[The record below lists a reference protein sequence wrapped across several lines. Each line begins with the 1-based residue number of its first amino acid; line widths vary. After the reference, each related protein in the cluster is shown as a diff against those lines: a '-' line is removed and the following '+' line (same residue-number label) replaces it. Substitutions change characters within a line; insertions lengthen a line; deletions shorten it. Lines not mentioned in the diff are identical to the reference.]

1 MRARLTR
8 LGPPAAVVCVILVAW
23 QLIVTSQHISPTV
36 LPTPLHIVRSGWG
49 DRSNLWSATWI
60 TLREAIFGTALAT
73 AFALAV
79 GMMIDFSLT
88 VRRSIYPLLVAS
100 QTLPIVAIAP
110 LVIIW
115 FGFGFTPKVVLV
127 ALYTFFPIV
136 VGLVQGLA
144 STHEDSMNLMR
155 TMGANRAQI
164 LYKARLPSAMPQFFT
179 GLRIAVTYAI
189 VAGIIA
195 EFVGAANGLGV
206 YINSAKDSFRTDLV
220 FAAVLVT
227 VIMTLVLF
235 ALIVAAEH
243 LVMPWYQPATRDKR
257 W

>member
-1 MRARLTR
+1 MRARLAR
-8 LGPPAAVVCVILVAW
+8 LGPPTLVVVVLLVGW
-23 QLIVTSQHISPTV
+23 QLIVTSQHISSTV
-36 LPTPLHIVRSGWG
+36 LPAPLHIVSAGWD
-49 DRSNLWSATWI
+49 DRSSLWSATSI
-60 TLREAIFGTALAT
+60 TLREAIFGILLA
-73 AFALAV
+73 AVFSLAV
-79 GMMIDFSLT
+79 GVLIDLSIT
-88 VRRSIYPLLVAS
+88 VRRCIYPLLVAS

-127 ALYTFFPIV
+127 ALYTFFPIA

-144 STHEDSMNLMR
+144 STHEESMSLMR
-155 TMGANRAQI
+155 TMGANRLQI

-220 FAAVLVT
+220 FAAVIVT
-227 VIMTLVLF
+227 VIITLLLF
-235 ALIVAAEH
+235 SLIVMAER
-243 LVMPWYQPATRDKR
+243 LVMPWYRPAAKDKQ

>member
-1 MRARLTR
+1 MW
-8 LGPPAAVVCVILVAW
+8 PPLLLLVVIVVGWELV
-23 QLIVTSQHISPTV
+23 VTSQHISSTV
-36 LPTPLHIVRSGWG
+36 LPSPVQIVRSGWS

-60 TLREAIFGTALAT
+60 TLREAIFGIALAT
-73 AFALAV
+73 AFSLAV
-79 GMMIDFSLT
+79 GIAIDFFIT
-88 VRRSIYPLLVAS
+88 VRRSVYPLLVAS

-155 TMGANRAQI
+155 TMGAGRFQI
-164 LYKARLPSAMPQFFT
+164 LLKARLPSAMPQFFT

-195 EFVGAANGLGV
+195 EFVGAADGLGV

-220 FAAVLVT
+220 FAAVVVT
-227 VIMTLVLF
+227 VIITLVMLG
-235 ALIVAAEH
+235 LVVVAERV
-243 LVMPWYQPATRDKR
+243 VMPWYQPAREDKR